1 MRNNS
6 GCVEDEK
13 RINRPPP
20 PPKKKVVVSDIKSP
34 SDFKLKYS

>member
-13 RINRPPP
+13 RINRPP

>member
-20 PPKKKVVVSDIKSP
+20 QKVVVSDIKSP

>member
-20 PPKKKVVVSDIKSP
+20 QKKVVVSDIKSP
-34 SDFKLKYS
+34 SDFELKYS

>member
-20 PPKKKVVVSDIKSP
+20 PQKKVVVSDIKSP